1 MALANLYRVVQDL
14 SGNVV
19 PEVLGTV
26 MLSGTSTLATLFS
39 DAAGTAPLPNPLV
52 NNPTY
57 GSFSVF
63 VGAGIYDMSFV
74 KSGYTFQTQY
84 NIALRDP
91 AAGVNV
97 LSGTPNQVILTPP
110 TGVGNVTLS
119 LPQSIAPD
127 SSVQFAHLGLGTPAT
142 GDALV
147 VSGVSTFTGTLNAN
161 AVAITGGYARL
172 TDVAVITDAD
182 STAYYTN
189 RNAGGNR
196 YAVYGAGTAPSYF
209 GGTVQVGGDVTL
221 NAKLNLGAGV
231 PVTNYKLAINWAHAS
246 DYGLVFRP
254 NDIDTGA
261 GWPVMFFSAGGGN
274 IGSISTS
281 GSATAYNTSSDARLK
296 HAVTTLTGALERVRT
311 LRPVSFRW
319 NTDDSAGVGYLA
331 HELMTVIPE
340 AVTGVPDAVDA
351 QGQIVPQQVD
361 HSKLV
366 PWLTAAVQALLARV
380 EVLEGHVSAL
390 HAQLTP

>member
-1 MALANLYRVVQDL
+1 MALANLYRVCQDL

-39 DAAGTAPLPNPLV
+39 DQAGTAPLPNPLV

-63 VGAGIYDMSFV
+63 VGAGIYDMSFI
-74 KSGYTFQTQY
+74 KSGYTFETQY

-147 VSGVSTFTGTLNAN
+147 VSGASTLAGLAVNGNATVSGTATVNGLAVNGNATVSGTATVNGLAVTGNAT
-161 AVAITGGYARL
+161 VGGTASMLQAEVTQRQGIARTPHPAARL
-172 TDVAVITDAD
+172 SFTYPNPTE
-182 STAYYTN
+182 
-189 RNAGGNR
+189 
-196 YAVYGAGTAPSYF
+196 
-209 GGTVQVGGDVTL
+209 
-221 NAKLNLGAGV
+221 
-231 PVTNYKLAINWAHAS
+231 
-246 DYGLVFRP
+246 YGLL
-254 NDIDTGA
+254 TQAGA
-261 GWPVMFFSAGGGN
+261 VGASTPLIFLNSAGSVV
-274 IGSISTS
+274 GSITTTD
-281 GSATAYNTSSDARLK
+281 SATAFNTTSDARLK
-296 HAVTTLTGALERVRT
+296 RHITPLTGALERVRA
-311 LRPVSFRW
+311 LRPVSFTW
-319 NTDDSAGVGYLA
+319 NADNSPGVGFLA
-331 HELMTVIPE
+331 DEVQAIAPE
-340 AVTGVPDAVDA
+340 AVTGAPDAVDA
-351 QGQIVPQQVD
+351 AGQILPQGMD
-361 HSKLV
+361 LSKLV
-366 PWLTAAVQALLARV
+366 PYLVGACQTLAQQIEALTARGQAR
-380 EVLEGHVSAL
+380 EGTA
-390 HAQLTP
+390 